1 MSLSKDEHRAWNEL
15 ERALADDFPSA
26 PVRGEEDES
35 WIMTLPPAS
44 LRILLPEL
52 TVVVGVI
59 VLIAACVVQVLP
71 LGLAGLVLTCIGVD
85 HIRQRCSGMQDMQ
98 TNPPPGI

>member
-1 MSLSKDEHRAWNEL
+1 MPLSKDEHRAWNEL

-26 PVRGEEDES
+26 PARDEEDEA

-44 LRILLPEL
+44 LRILLPDL

-59 VLIAACVVQVLP
+59 VLIMACVVLP
-71 LGLAGLVLTCIGVD
+71 LGLAGLVLTCIGAD
-85 HIRQRCSGMQDMQ
+85 YIRQRSSRVQDM
-98 TNPPPGI
+98 